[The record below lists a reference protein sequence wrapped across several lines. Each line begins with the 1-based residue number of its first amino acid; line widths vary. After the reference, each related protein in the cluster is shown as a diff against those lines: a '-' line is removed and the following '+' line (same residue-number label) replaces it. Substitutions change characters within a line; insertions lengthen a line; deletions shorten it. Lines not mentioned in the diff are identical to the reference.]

1 MRLQN
6 FSVEL
11 GGRQVFEPISLTV
24 GPGERVG
31 LAGESGC
38 GKTTLLKAVAGI
50 LDARAKAGGEISAP
64 ANIGYLPQESLSNL
78 SPYRTVLDQVSDLA
92 PLEDAQRLLERLG
105 IGDARLLHSYPHQ
118 ISGGQRQRVLCA
130 QALVAKPE
138 MLVCDEPVAN
148 LDSVTARQLLAL
160 IDEYLQ
166 SSGAGL
172 LIASHREDVFQALGC
187 RVHRM
192 TPECEAQPRPATSLR
207 RDRIVAQV
215 RDLSKTYYVRDF
227 LLRRRPAW
235 KALSGVSFSV
245 NAGEVLGIVGPSGVG
260 KSTLVRCLTGRET
273 FESGTVE
280 ILGRTLE
287 ELPARHR
294 AVQLVP
300 QECSESLNPR
310 LTVQDVMREAN
321 PAATRVNWFDRLGI
335 PQSWA
340 LRKTRELSTGQ
351 RARVAVARALA
362 ALEEGVLVLD
372 ESLSGLD
379 AATANAV
386 LDRIREA
393 QRDKGLACVLIAHEE
408 SVLGAVADRIV
419 RMEQGRMIA

>member
-1 MRLQN
+1 
-6 FSVEL
+6 
-11 GGRQVFEPISLTV
+11 
-24 GPGERVG
+24 
-31 LAGESGC
+31 
-38 GKTTLLKAVAGI
+38 
-50 LDARAKAGGEISAP
+50 
-64 ANIGYLPQESLSNL
+64 
-78 SPYRTVLDQVSDLA
+78 
-92 PLEDAQRLLERLG
+92 
-105 IGDARLLHSYPHQ
+105 
-118 ISGGQRQRVLCA
+118 
-130 QALVAKPE
+130 
-138 MLVCDEPVAN
+138 
-148 LDSVTARQLLAL
+148 
-160 IDEYLQ
+160 
-166 SSGAGL
+166 
-172 LIASHREDVFQALGC
+172 
-187 RVHRM
+187 
-192 TPECEAQPRPATSLR
+192 
-207 RDRIVAQV
+207 
-215 RDLSKTYYVRDF
+215 
-227 LLRRRPAW
+227 
-235 KALSGVSFSV
+235 
-245 NAGEVLGIVGPSGVG
+245 
-260 KSTLVRCLTGRET
+260 
-273 FESGTVE
+273 
-280 ILGRTLE
+280 
-287 ELPARHR
+287 
-294 AVQLVP
+294 VP